1 MNKYI
6 VLEQI
11 HRVSEGRWLHKKS
24 FWVEQINRSEMLGCK
39 DGFTKMLGRKKS
51 YTTKNSRWVAMMASQ
66 KMASQIDGN
75 KCLKRKL

>member
-1 MNKYI
+1 MKPRAPRAGLKKYI

-11 HRVSEGRWLHKKS
+11 HRVSEGRWLRNKS

-51 YTTKNSRWVAMMASQ
+51 FWVEQINRSEGRW
-66 KMASQIDGN
+66 
-75 KCLKRKL
+75 LRKKSAEA